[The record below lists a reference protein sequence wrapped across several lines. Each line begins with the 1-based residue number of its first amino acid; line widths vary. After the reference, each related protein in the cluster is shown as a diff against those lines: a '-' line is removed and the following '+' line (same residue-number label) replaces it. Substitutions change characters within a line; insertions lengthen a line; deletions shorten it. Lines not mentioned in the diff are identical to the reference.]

1 VDDGTLDVRHGGK
14 SLHSLSP
21 GDSFGESSLLFRRPI
36 SLTVV
41 SELADCRLH
50 EIRGSDVLSLV
61 DSNPA
66 YARALGDMC
75 RKRMFQKAMKSHLL
89 SSGLGVNEVEKSCRD
104 ADRDGSGTLSL
115 TELATLMH
123 NMGKNSSIPEKDV
136 KELLDSLDLDGDG

>member
-1 VDDGTLDVRHGGK
+1 MDDGTLDVRHGGK

-41 SELADCRLH
+41 SELADCSLH
-50 EIRGSDVLSLV
+50 EVRGSDVLSLV

-75 RKRMFQKAMKSHLL
+75 RKRMFQKAMKRHLL
-89 SSGLGVNEVEKSCRD
+89 SSGFCVNEAEKSFRD
-104 ADRDGSGTLSL
+104 ADRRSGTLSL